1 MKLRALLKR
10 SIFVIISSLIVTA
23 CSQGT
28 DCSVRKIKFDQDW
41 KFHLGQMEDAAKE
54 SYDDSKW
61 RVLNLPHDWSV
72 EPLSGSDGLSVGPF
86 SKESAGGFA
95 TGQTVGG
102 EGWYRKSFTID
113 RKDAHKLHSL
123 YFEGVYAQSEVW
135 VNGQK
140 VNFNAYGYSSFKC
153 DITSYCHPAGEVNTI
168 AVKVT
173 NEGKNSRWYAGSGI
187 YRHVWFI
194 KTDSVHLDEWAVA
207 VRTAKMAGDEATL
220 AIEADVL
227 NEKAEK
233 AGVNMMVTIISPDGE
248 EVGMKEQT
256 VSVDAAGKQTV
267 AFSLPVKQ
275 AKLWSV
281 DTPHLYEAKILIRSG
296 HEVLDQ
302 ISVPF
307 GIRTIS
313 FSAKEGFKLNN
324 LPLKLKGGCVHHDN
338 GLLGAASLDRA
349 EARKIE
355 LLKANGYNAVRC
367 AHNPPAEAFLRA
379 CDEQGMLVIDEAFDH
394 WQKEK
399 NPQDYHRF
407 FDEWNEK
414 DISAMVLRDRNHP
427 SVIMWSIGNEIQE
440 RSDDA
445 GIEIAERLRNI
456 VKKLDPS
463 RPVTAAINDYWDN
476 PQLKWKEDA
485 SKAMQ
490 HLDVAGYNY
499 MWYEYENDHQKDPL
513 RIIYGSETVAQE
525 AAVNWNLVEKHP
537 YIIGDFV
544 WTALDYLGEAG
555 IGHTLE
561 LSKGEKNPQFMGWP
575 WYNAWCGDIDI
586 CGEKKPQSYYRD
598 IIWKEREITM
608 AVQPLL
614 AVGKT
619 EDVSYWG
626 WKNESLSWNWKG
638 LEGKPVKVNVYSRA
652 PKVRLYLN
660 NELLGEQEVSK
671 KDYTATFMVNYQPGE
686 LKAGATY
693 DSSESSCAILRTTGA
708 PVQIRLIE
716 DRKVIK
722 ADRDDLAYV
731 TVELI
736 DKEGRIVPDA
746 DMKVTLSVVG
756 NGIIRGSGN
765 ACPTDMESFRSL
777 SPKTFKGKAM
787 AILQPD
793 GNVGEI
799 TLNVSAEGMKG
810 ASITIRTVDRMSAKQ
825 EGKDIVTPGSIW
837 KDMDGNPINAHG
849 GGILYHEGTYYW
861 YGEFKGDSTYR
872 LDWVKT
878 WECWRA
884 EAGGVACYSSKNLTD
899 WKFEG
904 KVLPT
909 VDDDPTSDLH
919 PSQVIERPKVIYN
932 EKTGKFV
939 MWMHI
944 ESPDYEKA
952 HAGVAVCDSPTGTF
966 TYLGSFKPNG
976 ADSRD
981 QTIFKDDDG
990 KAYHICSSE
999 WNSTLYISLLTDD
1012 YTKPSGTYV
1021 RRFIGQSREAP
1032 AVFKRNGHYYMLS
1045 SGCTGWDPNKA
1056 KWAVSD
1062 SMMGVWEL
1070 KDNPC
1075 LGRDADKTFYA
1086 QSTYVLP
1093 IEGMQDQFIAMFD
1106 RWNKTDLINSRYV
1119 WLPIE
1124 FDGDRPLIRWA
1135 DQWSTQTMEAV
1146 Y

>member
-1 MKLRALLKR
+1 MK
-10 SIFVIISSLIVTA
+10 
-23 CSQGT
+23 
-28 DCSVRKIKFDQDW
+28 
-41 KFHLGQMEDAAKE
+41 
-54 SYDDSKW
+54 
-61 RVLNLPHDWSV
+61 
-72 EPLSGSDGLSVGPF
+72 
-86 SKESAGGFA
+86 
-95 TGQTVGG
+95 
-102 EGWYRKSFTID
+102 
-113 RKDAHKLHSL
+113 
-123 YFEGVYAQSEVW
+123 
-135 VNGQK
+135 
-140 VNFNAYGYSSFKC
+140 FNAYGYSSFKC

-187 YRHVWFI
+187 YRHVWLI
-194 KTDSVHLDEWAVA
+194 KTDPVHLDEWGVA
-207 VRTAKMAGDEATL
+207 VRTVKVTDDEAIL
-220 AIEADVL
+220 AIEVDVL
-227 NEKAEK
+227 NEKTESAE
-233 AGVNMMVTIISPDGE
+233 ANMVITIISPDGE
-248 EVGMKEQT
+248 EVGVEEQS
-256 VSVDAAGKQTV
+256 VNVDAAGKQTI

-281 DTPHLYEAKILIRSG
+281 DTPHLYKAKILLSSG

-302 ISVPF
+302 ISIPF

-313 FSAKEGFKLNN
+313 FSAKEGFKLND
-324 LPLKLKGGCVHHDN
+324 LSLKLKGGCVHHDN

-349 EARKIE
+349 EVRKIE

-445 GIEIAERLRNI
+445 GVEIAERLRNI

-485 SKAMQ
+485 VKAMQ

-499 MWYEYENDHQKDPL
+499 MWYEYENDHQQDPS

-544 WTALDYLGEAG
+544 WTALDYLGESG

-598 IIWKEREITM
+598 IVWKEREITM
-608 AVQPLL
+608 AVQPLP
-614 AVGKT
+614 AAGKT

-671 KDYTATFMVNYQPGE
+671 KDYTATFIVNYQPGE
-686 LKAGATY
+686 LKAVAIY
-693 DSSESSCAILRTTGA
+693 DNSESSCAILRTTGA
-708 PVQIRLIE
+708 PVQIRLIA

-736 DKEGRIVPDA
+736 DKEGKVVPDA
-746 DMKVTLSVVG
+746 DMKVTLSAVG

-793 GNVGEI
+793 GNAGEI
-799 TLNVSAEGMKG
+799 ILNVSAEGMKG
-810 ASITIRTVDRMSAKQ
+810 ASVTIKTVDRMSAKQ
-825 EGKDIVTPGSIW
+825 QGKDIVTPGSIW
-837 KDMDGNPINAHG
+837 KDTDGNPINAHG
-849 GGILYHEGTYYW
+849 GGLLYHNGTYYW
-861 YGEFKGDSTYR
+861 YGEYKKGKTV
-872 LDWVKT
+872 LPEWAT
-878 WECWRA
+878 WECYRTDVT
-884 EAGGVACYSSKNLTD
+884 GVGCYSSKDLLN

-904 KVLPT
+904 IVLPA
-909 VDDDPTSDLH
+909 VKNDPDHDLH
-919 PSQVIERPKVIYN
+919 PSKVLERPKVVYN
-932 EKTGKFV
+932 KKTGKFV
-939 MWMHI
+939 MWAHV
-944 ESPDYEKA
+944 ESADYSKA
-952 HAGVAVCDSPTGTF
+952 CAGVAVSDSPVGPF
-966 TYLGSFKPNG
+966 IYQGSFRPNN
-976 ADSRD
+976 AMSRD
-981 QTIFKDDDG
+981 QTVFVDDDG
-990 KAYHICSSE
+990 RAYQFYSSE
-999 WNSTLYISLLTDD
+999 NNATMYISLLTDD
-1012 YTKPSGTYV
+1012 YLKPSG
-1021 RRFIGQSREAP
+1021 RFTRNFVKESREAP
-1032 AVFKRNGHYYMLS
+1032 AVFKYDGKYYMLS
-1045 SGCTGWDPNKA
+1045 SGCTGWDPNVA
-1056 KWAVSD
+1056 EIAVAD
-1062 SMMGVWEL
+1062 SIMGTW
-1070 KDNPC
+1070 KTIGNPC
-1075 LGRDADKTFYA
+1075 TGPDADKTFYA
-1086 QSTYVLP
+1086 QSTYVQP
-1093 IEGMQDQFIAMFD
+1093 VIGKKDAYIAMFD
-1106 RWNKTDLINSRYV
+1106 RWKKKDLEDSRYV
-1119 WLPIE
+1119 WLPVLIKDGKITIPWHE
-1124 FDGDRPLIRWA
+1124 KWDFSIFDK
-1135 DQWSTQTMEAV
+1135 
-1146 Y
+1146 

>member
-1 MKLRALLKR
+1 MKLKALVKR
-10 SIFVIISSLIVTA
+10 YVFVIVNSLIVTA
-23 CSQGT
+23 CSQSM
-28 DCSVRKIKFDQDW
+28 DCSVRKIKFDQGW
-41 KFHLGQMEDAAKE
+41 KFHLGQIKDAAKE
-54 SYDDSKW
+54 SCDDSEW
-61 RVLNLPHDWSV
+61 RVLNLPHDWSA
-72 EPLSGSDGLSVGPF
+72 EPLPDSEGLSVGPF
-86 SKESAGGFA
+86 SKESIGGFA

-102 EGWYRKSFTID
+102 EGWYRKSFIID

-140 VNFNAYGYSSFKC
+140 VKFNAYGYSSFKC

-187 YRHVWFI
+187 YRHVWLI
-194 KTDSVHLDEWAVA
+194 KTDPVHLDEWGVA
-207 VRTAKMAGDEATL
+207 VRTVKVTDDEAIL
-220 AIEADVL
+220 AIEVDVL
-227 NEKAEK
+227 NEKTESAE
-233 AGVNMMVTIISPDGE
+233 ANMVITIISPDGE
-248 EVGMKEQT
+248 EVGVEEQS
-256 VSVDAAGKQTV
+256 VNVDAAGKQTI

-281 DTPHLYEAKILIRSG
+281 DTPHLYKAKILLSSG

-302 ISVPF
+302 ISIPF

-313 FSAKEGFKLNN
+313 FSAKEGFKLND
-324 LPLKLKGGCVHHDN
+324 LSLKLKGGCVHHDN

-349 EARKIE
+349 EMRKIE

-445 GIEIAERLRNI
+445 GVEIAERLRNI

-485 SKAMQ
+485 VKAMQ

-499 MWYEYENDHQKDPL
+499 MWYEYENDHQQDPS

-544 WTALDYLGEAG
+544 WTALDYLGESG

-598 IIWKEREITM
+598 IVWKEREITM
-608 AVQPLL
+608 AVQPLP
-614 AVGKT
+614 AAGKT

-671 KDYTATFMVNYQPGE
+671 KDYTATFIVNYQPGE
-686 LKAGATY
+686 LKAVAIY
-693 DSSESSCAILRTTGA
+693 DNSESSCAILRTTGA
-708 PVQIRLIE
+708 PVQIRLIA

-736 DKEGRIVPDA
+736 DKEGKVVPDA
-746 DMKVTLSVVG
+746 DMKVTLSAVG

-765 ACPTDMESFRSL
+765 ACPTDMESSL

-793 GNVGEI
+793 GNAGEI
-799 TLNVSAEGMKG
+799 ILNVSAEGMKG
-810 ASITIRTVDRMSAKQ
+810 ASVTIKTVDRMSAKQ
-825 EGKDIVTPGSIW
+825 QGKDIVTPGSIW
-837 KDMDGNPINAHG
+837 KDTDGNPINAHG

-884 EAGGVACYSSKNLTD
+884 EAGGWLAI
-899 WKFEG
+899 
-904 KVLPT
+904 
-909 VDDDPTSDLH
+909 H
-919 PSQVIERPKVIYN
+919 PRI
-932 EKTGKFV
+932 
-939 MWMHI
+939 
-944 ESPDYEKA
+944 
-952 HAGVAVCDSPTGTF
+952 
-966 TYLGSFKPNG
+966 
-976 ADSRD
+976 
-981 QTIFKDDDG
+981 
-990 KAYHICSSE
+990 
-999 WNSTLYISLLTDD
+999 
-1012 YTKPSGTYV
+1012 
-1021 RRFIGQSREAP
+1021 
-1032 AVFKRNGHYYMLS
+1032 
-1045 SGCTGWDPNKA
+1045 
-1056 KWAVSD
+1056 
-1062 SMMGVWEL
+1062 
-1070 KDNPC
+1070 
-1075 LGRDADKTFYA
+1075 
-1086 QSTYVLP
+1086 
-1093 IEGMQDQFIAMFD
+1093 
-1106 RWNKTDLINSRYV
+1106 
-1119 WLPIE
+1119 
-1124 FDGDRPLIRWA
+1124 
-1135 DQWSTQTMEAV
+1135 
-1146 Y
+1146 

>member
-1 MKLRALLKR
+1 MKLKVLVKRYIFAVTGLL
-10 SIFVIISSLIVTA
+10 IITA
-23 CSQGT
+23 CSQST
-28 DCSVRKIKFDQDW
+28 NSFERKVKLDQDW
-41 KFHLGQMEDAAKE
+41 KFYRGTMKE
-54 SYDDSKW
+54 AGKEAFDDSAW
-61 RVLNLPHDWSV
+61 RVLDVPHDWSV
-72 EPLSGSDGLSVGPF
+72 EPLAQSDSMSIGPF

-102 EGWYRKSFTID
+102 EGWYRKTFVIE
-113 RKDAHKLHSL
+113 RKDANKLHSL

-140 VNFNAYGYSSFKC
+140 VNFNAYGYSSFRC
-153 DITSYCHPAGEVNTI
+153 DITPYCHPVGETNTI
-168 AVKVT
+168 AVKVV

-187 YRHVWFI
+187 YRHVWLI
-194 KTDSVHLDEWAVA
+194 KTDPVHLDEWAVA
-207 VRTAKMAGDEATL
+207 IRTTELSKNRATL
-220 AIEADVL
+220 AIDADIL
-227 NEKAEK
+227 NKHSESKK
-233 AGVNMMVTIISPDGE
+233 VNMIISLLSPDGE
-248 EVGMKEQT
+248 EVGTKEQVVNIDAKSQQT
-256 VSVDAAGKQTV
+256 VSI
-267 AFSLPVKQ
+267 SMPVEN

-281 DTPHLYEAKILIRSG
+281 DTPHLYEAKISIRSG
-296 HEVLDQ
+296 QDVLDC
-302 ISVPF
+302 ISIPF
-307 GIRTIS
+307 GIRTLS
-313 FSAKEGFKLNN
+313 FSAKDGFKLNG

-349 EARKIE
+349 EARKVE

-367 AHNPPAEAFLRA
+367 AHNPPAEAFLKA

-407 FDEWNEK
+407 FDEWSEK
-414 DISAMVLRDRNHP
+414 DISSMILRDRNHP
-427 SVIMWSIGNEIQE
+427 SIIMWSIGNEIQE

-445 GIEIAERLRNI
+445 GIKIAEKLRNI

-476 PQLKWKEDA
+476 PQMKWKEDA
-485 SKAMQ
+485 AKAMQ
-490 HLDVAGYNY
+490 NLDVAGYNY
-499 MWYEYENDHQKDPL
+499 MWYEYENDHQKDSS
-513 RIIYGSETVAQE
+513 RVIYGSETVAQE

-544 WTALDYLGEAG
+544 WTSLDYLGEAG
-555 IGHTLE
+555 IGHTME
-561 LSKGEKNPQFMGWP
+561 LNKGERNPQFMGWP

-598 IIWKEREITM
+598 IIWNEREITV
-608 AVQPLL
+608 AVQPLP
-614 AVGKT
+614 ATGKV

-626 WKNESLSWNWKG
+626 WKNELLSWNWKG
-638 LEGKPVKVNVYSRA
+638 LEGKPIKVNVYSRA
-652 PKVRLYLN
+652 PQVRLYLN
-660 NELLGEQEVSK
+660 GKLLSEKETSR
-671 KDYTATFMVNYQPGE
+671 KDYTATFIVNYQPGE
-686 LKAGATY
+686 LKAVATY
-693 DSSESSCAILRTTGA
+693 DDNESSCAILQTTGSPA
-708 PVQIRLIE
+708 QIRLVP
-716 DRKVIK
+716 DRKAIC
-722 ADRDDLAYV
+722 ADRDDLAYI
-731 TVELI
+731 TIELV
-736 DKEGRIVPDA
+736 DKEGRVVPDA
-746 DMKVTLSVVG
+746 DQKITLNVTG
-756 NGIIRGSGN
+756 NGILRGSGN
-765 ACPTDMESFRSL
+765 ASPTDMESFRSL
-777 SPKTFKGKAM
+777 SPATFRGKAM

-793 GNVGEI
+793 GTAGEI
-799 TLNVSAEGMKG
+799 TLKVSAEGMNE
-810 ASITIRTVDRMSAKQ
+810 ASITIKSIDKLNPAKQ
-825 EGKDIVTPGSIW
+825 GKGIVVPGSLW
-837 KDMDGNPINAHG
+837 KDTQGNLINAHG
-849 GGILYHEGTYYW
+849 GGILFHEGTYYW
-861 YGEFKGDSTYR
+861 YGELKGDSTYR
-872 LDWVKT
+872 LDWVKS

-884 EAGGVACYSSKNLTD
+884 EAGGVSCYSSKNLTD
-899 WKFEG
+899 WTFEG
-904 KVLPT
+904 KVLAT
-909 VDDDPTSDLH
+909 VDNDPNSDLH

-952 HAGVAVCDSPTGTF
+952 HAGVAISDSPTGTF

-981 QTIFKDDDG
+981 QTIFKDEDG

-999 WNSTLYISLLTDD
+999 WNKTLYISLLSDD

-1032 AVFKRNGHYYMLS
+1032 AVFKRNGRYYMLS

-1056 KWAVSD
+1056 KWAVAD
-1062 SMMGVWEL
+1062 SIMGVWQL

-1075 LGRDADKTFYA
+1075 MGREADKTFYA

-1093 IEGMQDQFIAMFD
+1093 VEGKPDQYIAMFD
-1106 RWNKTDLINSRYV
+1106 RWNKTDLIDSRYI

-1124 FDGDRPLIRWA
+1124 FYGDKPFIRWT
-1135 DQWSTQTMEAV
+1135 DQWSTENMETV